1 MIRNISA
8 KAIRNPVPPIVLFV
22 VLFFMG
28 VVAFI
33 RLPVNLSPDISFPLI
48 QVVVEQPGA
57 APPEIETQILQ
68 KVEGSIAS
76 VGNVKSITSAA
87 LEGQAWMFIEFQ
99 IGTPVDRAA
108 QDVRDAISK
117 VRGELPEGIEEPLV
131 QREDIEGGAIAYYA
145 VSTTAMT
152 VLAENVSGGFWER

>member
-1 MIRNISA
+1 MIRDISA
-8 KAIRNPVPPIVLFV
+8 KAIRNPVPPVVLFV

-68 KVEGSIAS
+68 KIEGSVAS

-87 LEGQAWMFIEFQ
+87 LEGQAGDGPGGAEIDTRVGHHASVLARRLDEHD
-99 IGTPVDRAA
+99 GGVGGDRF
-108 QDVRDAISK
+108 DEG
-117 VRGELPEGIEEPLV
+117 RGELAGEQLRQDGGIDQSAN
-131 QREDIEGGAIAYYA
+131 QRVVGVG
-145 VSTTAMT
+145 
-152 VLAENVSGGFWER
+152 R